1 MSDLRRRTL
10 ERAGR
15 GGDVEAAARALHE
28 RVRSGGLRLDR
39 LLLAAHCGDP
49 GATLAVSLRQP
60 APAPDAAEAE
70 LACALEAIGPHPA
83 SPGVALGDRPALDT
97 VAGGGGARST
107 FGSLRSPSRSI
118 AVARWHSPPRPEDLR
133 CVRRAAPRDPTA
145 LLRLVG
151 PLARAHGADG
161 SEARAAAQSCA
172 ALLLGRWVDGLLT
185 FGPGAVRRAAAAL
198 ARASDPPV
206 SPAVQAVVHAAL
218 GDVATR
224 ALVRPCTDLADPSV
238 TPPPDGPDL
247 SEALGRSHDA
257 PLEEAVSLLATD
269 PTGALR
275 GLLERWRWGPFAA
288 LDAVSVALVP
298 WALA

>member
-1 MSDLRRRTL
+1 
-10 ERAGR
+10 
-15 GGDVEAAARALHE
+15 VEAAARALHE

-49 GATLAVSLRQP
+49 GAALAVSLRQP
-60 APAPDAAEAE
+60 AAGPDCPGSRAEAE
-70 LACALEAIGPHPA
+70 LACALEA
-83 SPGVALGDRPALDT
+83 
-97 VAGGGGARST
+97 
-107 FGSLRSPSRSI
+107 I

-145 LLRLVG
+145 LLRLIS

-161 SEARAAAQSCA
+161 SEARAAAQACA
-172 ALLLGRWVDGLLT
+172 ALLLGRWIDALLT

-206 SPAVQAVVHAAL
+206 SPAVQAVVQAAL
-218 GDVATR
+218 GDAATR
-224 ALVRPCTDLADPSV
+224 TLVRPCDDLAEPSAV
-238 TPPPDGPDL
+238 QAQALDL
-247 SEALGRSHDA
+247 ARLTEALGRSHDA

-269 PTGALR
+269 PAGALR
-275 GLLERWRWGPFAA
+275 ALLERWRWGPFAA
-288 LDAVSVALVP
+288 LDAVSGALVP

>member
-1 MSDLRRRTL
+1 VSDLRRRTL

-15 GGDVEAAARALHE
+15 SGDVEAAARALHE

-49 GATLAVSLRQP
+49 GATLAVGLRQP
-60 APAPDAAEAE
+60 APAPDAPGAWAEAE
-70 LACALEAIGPHPA
+70 LARALEAIG
-83 SPGVALGDRPALDT
+83 S
-97 VAGGGGARST
+97 
-107 FGSLRSPSRSI
+107 
-118 AVARWHSPPRPEDLR
+118 ARWHSPPRPEDLR

-161 SEARAAAQSCA
+161 SEARVAAQASA

-206 SPAVQAVVHAAL
+206 SPAVQAVVQAAL
-218 GDVATR
+218 GDAATGT
-224 ALVRPCTDLADPSV
+224 LVRPCTDLAEPGAG
-238 TPPPDGPDL
+238 PDGAEVARL

-275 GLLERWRWGPFAA
+275 SLLERWRWGPFAA
-288 LDAVSVALVP
+288 LDAVSGALVP